1 MMEKTDETIPSR
13 EELAVFIEEAAVS
26 VTNNYEEAPAVLM
39 VDDAVI
45 GTLGNF
51 SASIG
56 KAKSKKT
63 FNVSAIAASALSG
76 RTVLRYRSM
85 SPENKRKILY
95 IDTEQ
100 GRHHCQQVLKRI
112 LRLAEMPDDK
122 VPENLIMLSLRKFA
136 PRVRL
141 LIVEE
146 AIGTTP
152 DLGLVIIDGIRD
164 FLYDI
169 NSSSESTEVIS
180 KFMQWTDDKQIHIH
194 TVLHQNKNDE
204 HARGHIGTELNNKA
218 NTYVMQGN
226 YDTFEARL
234 NGENEAE
241 AARNETLRKEIK
253 QLEAAA
259 RKTAEWSNRAEENKR
274 HADKSFYGKVDRG
287 FLGAASERMMKRSKA
302 SLVRQER
309 AIEEKQTLLKNVEQV
324 GTLRMTTLPHPKD
337 VLISVENGAV
347 RYGNRTVCENVR
359 FTLRQGERLAL
370 IGANGCGK
378 SSILKGILGES
389 DALTGSIRIASGVT
403 FSSVRQRVDDLRGS
417 LRDFIRDAQV
427 DETLFKAILRNMD
440 CPRELFDHDL
450 QEMSQGQ
457 RKKIL
462 LARSLCEPAHVFVW
476 DEPLNYIDV
485 FSRVQLETLIRQ
497 YQPTMLLVEHDRVF
511 VERVATGVV
520 EV

>member
-85 SPENKRKILY
+85 FPENKSKILY

-122 VPENLIMLSLRKFA
+122 VPENLVMLSLRKFA

-146 AIGTTP
+146 AIDTTP

-218 NTYVMQGN
+218 ETIMQVEV
-226 YDTFEARL
+226 DKDDKTISCVEVIHIRDREFEPFAFRI
-234 NGENEAE
+234 NECALPE
-241 AARNETLRKEIK
+241 LVESYISKEKKLGRPTKEPFEPYKEIPESIHRAALDAIFADGNITGYDNY
-253 QLEAAA
+253 LERLKDGYGLQGVKLGHNKAVKVA
-259 RKTAEWSNRAEENKR
+259 TFLGNKR
-274 HADKSFYGKVDRG
+274 MVIKKGK
-287 FLGAASERMMKRSKA
+287 E
-302 SLVRQER
+302 
-309 AIEEKQTLLKNVEQV
+309 
-324 GTLRMTTLPHPKD
+324 
-337 VLISVENGAV
+337 
-347 RYGNRTVCENVR
+347 
-359 FTLRQGERLAL
+359 
-370 IGANGCGK
+370 
-378 SSILKGILGES
+378 
-389 DALTGSIRIASGVT
+389 
-403 FSSVRQRVDDLRGS
+403 
-417 LRDFIRDAQV
+417 
-427 DETLFKAILRNMD
+427 
-440 CPRELFDHDL
+440 
-450 QEMSQGQ
+450 
-457 RKKIL
+457 
-462 LARSLCEPAHVFVW
+462 
-476 DEPLNYIDV
+476 
-485 FSRVQLETLIRQ
+485 
-497 YQPTMLLVEHDRVF
+497 YQFNPDYHY
-511 VERVATGVV
+511 
-520 EV
+520 

>member
-13 EELAVFIEEAAVS
+13 EELAVYIEEA
-26 VTNNYEEAPAVLM
+26 NNYEEAPAVLM

-85 SPENKRKILY
+85 FPENKRKILY

-112 LRLAEMPDDK
+112 LRLAEMPDYK

-146 AIGTTP
+146 AIGITP

-204 HARGHIGTELNNKA
+204 HARGHVGTELNNKA
-218 NTYVMQGN
+218 ETVMQIEP
-226 YDTFEARL
+226 D
-234 NGENEAE
+234 
-241 AARNETLRKEIK
+241 KD
-253 QLEAAA
+253 
-259 RKTAEWSNRAEENKR
+259 
-274 HADKSFYGKVDRG
+274 DKS
-287 FLGAASERMMKRSKA
+287 
-302 SLVRQER
+302 
-309 AIEEKQTLLKNVEQV
+309 
-324 GTLRMTTLPHPKD
+324 
-337 VLISVENGAV
+337 IS
-347 RYGNRTVCENVR
+347 
-359 FTLRQGERLAL
+359 
-370 IGANGCGK
+370 
-378 SSILKGILGES
+378 
-389 DALTGSIRIASGVT
+389 
-403 FSSVRQRVDDLRGS
+403 
-417 LRDFIRDAQV
+417 
-427 DETLFKAILRNMD
+427 
-440 CPRELFDHDL
+440 
-450 QEMSQGQ
+450 
-457 RKKIL
+457 
-462 LARSLCEPAHVFVW
+462 
-476 DEPLNYIDV
+476 
-485 FSRVQLETLIRQ
+485 
-497 YQPTMLLVEHDRVF
+497 
-511 VERVATGVV
+511 VV
-520 EV
+520 EVIHSRDREFEPFAFRVNDDSLPELVESYQPQKRQPGRPPKEPFDPYKEIPEDSHRSALNAAFEDGNISGYNGYLERLKESYGRQGIKLGYNKAVELAKFLCNKRMVVKEGKEYKFNRDFHY